1 MTSGQGNKT
10 LTLTSGT
17 NETKAY
23 VYSSRMTTPLGMVT
37 TDENVGGQRH
47 TSSSDTR
54 ISKVVGDRASQAL
67 HHPACVKTGQEATAA
82 SIYSV
87 LATTRGRLSRL
98 RD

>member
-67 HHPACVKTGQEATAA
+67 HHPAFARFVDVLLHGAGRTTVLGTAE
-82 SIYSV
+82 SF
-87 LATTRGRLSRL
+87 
-98 RD
+98 